1 MRLLEK
7 KVNYAEEMEA
17 PMILG
22 MKILKKLEKEWGK
35 DSDVYYEIEDILI
48 DLGSDSPRRLAM
60 ALRRTLENYDM
71 WESPYKGY
79 VNKIEKWTKPTG
91 KVNESRDEEIR
102 KNGFDGLV
110 NKIKYYSNIY
120 KEKGTLSVKQLE
132 DLLSIK
138 NDIIVY
144 GKHGVWWASFA
155 EEILEE
161 HGVKD
166 EYDIEELY
174 KDLYYDRENG
184 FIYESFSNKDDEII
198 SELEDICDELD
209 SSKLK
214 LFFNTSDAKAIE
226 KKFSNRIRK
235 TPVKRVYRK
244 GLKAEMDDLVRPNR
258 KSYKNYV
265 AIFYTPNS
273 GYGNRYACVLSELE
287 FTGYGVSSNVV
298 CELSFEE
305 FYDLLKYFK
314 FEGGEYVRDDYK
326 SLLESQKPL
335 SNPLFRRPVYF
346 IKTYKE
352 EVFDILDDLIN
363 KGDIGYEDLNDIYN
377 SGNINDELVEYI
389 ATETNYGHSE
399 GTKRYIVEVIGE
411 YYDNAY
417 EAHLEDIN
425 EEEGWTIT
433 SDKSN
438 KNKSKNKPNT
448 LSQEDFKKHKKQKE
462 AKKKSNFGKA
472 AIAATVAGAAYLGK
486 KYVVDPIS
494 KSLE

>member
-60 ALRRTLENYDM
+60 ALRRALENYDM
-71 WESPYKGY
+71 LEAPYKGL
-79 VNKIEKWTKPTG
+79 VNKIEKWVKPTG
-91 KVNESRDEEIR
+91 KVNESLYSSFTNKDEEI
-102 KNGFDGLV
+102 V
-110 NKIKYYSNIY
+110 
-120 KEKGTLSVKQLE
+120 
-132 DLLSIK
+132 
-138 NDIIVY
+138 
-144 GKHGVWWASFA
+144 
-155 EEILEE
+155 
-161 HGVKD
+161 
-166 EYDIEELY
+166 
-174 KDLYYDRENG
+174 
-184 FIYESFSNKDDEII
+184 
-198 SELEDICDELD
+198 SELEDICEELG

-235 TPVKRVYRK
+235 TPVKSVYRR
-244 GLKAEMDDLVRPNR
+244 GFKAEMDDLVRPNR

-265 AIFYTPNS
+265 ATFYTPNS

-399 GTKRYIVEVIGE
+399 GTKKYIVEVIGE

-417 EAHLEDIN
+417 EEHMRDIN
-425 EEEGWTIT
+425 EEEGWNRT

-438 KNKSKNKPNT
+438 KNKSKNKPV
-448 LSQEDFKKHKKQKE
+448 KPGY
-462 AKKKSNFGKA
+462 KKKRNEQIKKLVSKA
-472 AIAATVAGAAYLGK
+472 KRKHINELYNK
-486 KYVVDPIS
+486 RNHRNND
-494 KSLE
+494 

>member
-48 DLGSDSPRRLAM
+48 DFGSDSPRRLAM
-60 ALRRTLENYDM
+60 ALRRALENYDM
-71 WESPYKGY
+71 LEAPYKGL
-79 VNKIEKWTKPTG
+79 VNKIEKWVKPTG
-91 KVNESRDEEIR
+91 KVNESLYSSFTNKDEEI
-102 KNGFDGLV
+102 V
-110 NKIKYYSNIY
+110 
-120 KEKGTLSVKQLE
+120 
-132 DLLSIK
+132 
-138 NDIIVY
+138 
-144 GKHGVWWASFA
+144 
-155 EEILEE
+155 
-161 HGVKD
+161 
-166 EYDIEELY
+166 
-174 KDLYYDRENG
+174 
-184 FIYESFSNKDDEII
+184 
-198 SELEDICDELD
+198 SELEEICEELG

-214 LFFNTSDAKAIE
+214 LFFNRSDAKAIE

-235 TPVKRVYRK
+235 TPVKRVYRR

-265 AIFYTPNS
+265 ATFYTPDS

-287 FTGYGVSSNVV
+287 FSGYGVSSNVV

-363 KGDIGYEDLNDIYN
+363 KGDIGYEDLEDIYN
-377 SGNINDELVEYI
+377 NGSINDELVEYI

-411 YYDNAY
+411 YFEDSYK
-417 EAHLEDIN
+417 AHLEDIN

-472 AIAATVAGAAYLGK
+472 AVAATVAGATYLGK